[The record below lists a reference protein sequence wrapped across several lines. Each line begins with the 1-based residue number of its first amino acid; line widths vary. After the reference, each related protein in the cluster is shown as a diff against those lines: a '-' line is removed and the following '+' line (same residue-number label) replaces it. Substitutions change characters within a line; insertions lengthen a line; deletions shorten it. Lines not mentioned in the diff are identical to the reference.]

1 MHEFHLPFGPQ
12 HPALA
17 EPIHLKLKV
26 DGETVKDIEF
36 SVGYNHRGIERGL
49 EEHTWIKSIYL
60 SERICGIC
68 SNAHQSCFCQ
78 GIEKLLGIEIPDR
91 AKYIRTIISELE
103 RIQSHML
110 WLALSGYEIGLDTIF
125 HYVWRDRE
133 IVNEILERVS
143 GNRIVNSMNTI
154 GGVRRDFHLKEIKR
168 TEEDLDKLEQRIE
181 YYLNVF
187 NKDVLIKKR
196 LKNIGFLHKFKA
208 EELNVVGPMARG
220 SGINYDV
227 RNNEMESFV
236 YKELKFKPV
245 IEEKGDVFSR
255 SIVRIK
261 EILESIRLVQEALIE
276 LPEGEIKVKVPRI
289 LPKKE
294 SISRVEA
301 PRGELFYYIKSNG
314 EKPYRVKI
322 RTPTYANIISL
333 PYMMKNQQ
341 VADIPIILVSLD
353 PCIACC
359 DRMTIVDLKTNK
371 EKILTR
377 EEIRKMRINN
387 DK

>member
-168 TEEDLDKLEQRIE
+168 AEEDLDKLEQRIE

>member
-168 TEEDLDKLEQRIE
+168 AEEDLDKLEQRIE

-208 EELNVVGPMARG
+208 KELNVVGPMARG